1 MMRFLM
7 IAIAAC
13 LVAVSTPIRAQDTTC
28 KDPKVLTGIPGC
40 TISYC
45 KNSEFDEAEL
55 RIKMSGDDRMKKVEG
70 AIESAHYEC
79 TGKSALQ
86 VSRNAE
92 QALKGAGYT
101 IDFTGYD
108 LPDRYVT
115 AHQGANWVGVVSH
128 EMTGS
133 CAYDVVGI
141 VTGAMTQEMSAAAW
155 ADEIGKTGRVA
166 VYGIEF
172 DTAKATLQP
181 AATPV
186 LEQVLALMNAQPTW
200 TLAIEGHTD
209 STGTKAGNQALSQQ
223 RAQAVVAWLCA
234 HGVAATRVSASGFGD
249 TKPVADNGTEDGR
262 ARNRRVELVKR

>member
-1 MMRFLM
+1 MRLLI

-13 LVAVSTPIRAQDTTC
+13 FAAASTPARAQDATC
-28 KDPKVLTGIPGC
+28 KDPKVLSSIPGC

-55 RIKMSGDDRMKKVEG
+55 RVKMSGDDRMKKVEG

-92 QALKGAGYT
+92 QALKSAGFT

-115 AHQGANWVGVVSH
+115 AHKGANWVGVVSH
-128 EMTGS
+128 EMTDS
-133 CAYDVVGI
+133 CAYDVIGI

-155 ADEIGKTGRVA
+155 ADEIGRTGRVA

-172 DTAKATLQP
+172 DTAKATLKP
-181 AATPV
+181 AADPV
-186 LEQVLALMNAQPTW
+186 LDQVLALLNAQPTW
-200 TLAIEGHTD
+200 TFAIEGHTD
-209 STGTKAGNQALSQQ
+209 STGTKTGNQTLSEQ

-234 HGVAATRVSASGFGD
+234 HGVAAARVSAAGFGD
-249 TKPVADNGTEDGR
+249 TKPIADNATEDGR

>member
-1 MMRFLM
+1 MRLL
-7 IAIAAC
+7 IVATAAC
-13 LVAVSTPIRAQDTTC
+13 LVSATSPCVAQDASC
-28 KDPKVLTGIPGC
+28 KDPKVLSSIPGC

-115 AHQGANWVGVVSH
+115 AHKGANWVGVVSH
-128 EMTGS
+128 EMTDS

-172 DTAKATLQP
+172 DTAKATLKP
-181 AATPV
+181 VADPV
-186 LEQVLALMNAQPTW
+186 LDQVLALLNAQPTW

-234 HGVAATRVSASGFGD
+234 HGVAAARLSAAGFGD
-249 TKPVADNGTEDGR
+249 TKPIADNATDEGR